1 VLSLLRRKQP
11 TSSATNGTKDPAPAR
26 ARAELNQEALEIT
39 HGGTE
44 GPSILPLRRSLLGE
58 ILDWMLAPLFLLWPM
73 SVAITYVV
81 AQNLANIP
89 YDMGLS
95 NAIQVLG
102 QQLEIENGNIT
113 LKMSAPARLALR
125 TRENDGVFWKAIGP
139 HGEYLGGDR
148 DLPSPDH
155 TPIHAINKMYY
166 QNESLRD
173 FEIRIA
179 YTWVDLSLKDTGP
192 VLLVAAESTD
202 RRKQLAN
209 DIIKGVIMP
218 QFFVLPIAVLLIWF
232 GLSRGISPINALQRR
247 LRARRPDDLSPIDE
261 NAAPTEIGPL
271 ITAMN
276 DLLQRLSANVLTQRR
291 FVADA
296 AHQLKTPL
304 AGLRTQAELAMREA
318 TNAETQASLK
328 HIVQGTVRATRL
340 VNQLLL
346 MANAENPS
354 SIGMID
360 LDLNAIARE
369 QTLEWVD
376 QAISMGIDLGL
387 EADDEPIIV
396 RGHPLLLAE
405 VLNNLIDNA
414 LRYTPAP
421 GQVTVSVKR
430 HLTQIILTVED
441 SGPGIAPE
449 ERERVFDRFYRVLGT
464 RADGSGLGLAI
475 VREIAQRH
483 HASVHVVDAH
493 RQNGSGSGTVND
505 SVSGSDTG
513 SSAGTCIEIRFP
525 ILNL

>member
-1 VLSLLRRKQP
+1 MLSLLRRKQKP
-11 TSSATNGTKDPAPAR
+11 DVSASAEDSPQRRPATA
-26 ARAELNQEALEIT
+26 ALNQEALEIT
-39 HGGTE
+39 HGGSE
-44 GPSILPLRRSLLGE
+44 GPSDTPLRRSLLGE

-89 YDMGLS
+89 YDMSLS
-95 NAIQVLG
+95 NALQVLG
-102 QQLEIENGNIT
+102 QQLEIENGLIT

-148 DLPSPDH
+148 DLPTPDH
-155 TPIHAINKMYY
+155 TPIHSSNAVYY

-209 DIIKGVIMP
+209 DIIKGVIIP
-218 QFFVLPIAVLLIWF
+218 QFFVLPIAVVLIWF
-232 GLSRGISPINALQRR
+232 GLSRGISPINALQGR

-276 DLLQRLSANVLTQRR
+276 DLLKRLSANVLTQRR

-304 AGLRTQAELAMREA
+304 AGLRTQAELAMRDE
-318 TNAETQASLK
+318 TSGETQASLQQ
-328 HIVQGTVRATRL
+328 IVAGTIRATRL

-346 MANAENPS
+346 MANAENPGQV
-354 SIGMID
+354 GMVD
-360 LDLNAIARE
+360 VDLNDIARE

-376 QAISMGIDLGL
+376 QAINMGIDLGFD
-387 EADDEPIIV
+387 AQDDPIII
-396 RGHPLLLAE
+396 RGQPLLLAE

-421 GQVTVSVKR
+421 GHVTVSVKR
-430 HLTQIILTVED
+430 HLTQIILAVED
-441 SGPGIAPE
+441 TGPGIALE
-449 ERERVFDRFYRVLGT
+449 ERECVFDRFYRVLGT

-475 VREIAQRH
+475 VREIALRH
-483 HASVHVVDAH
+483 NATIHVMDSHKDQSANV
-493 RQNGSGSGTVND
+493 GTR
-505 SVSGSDTG
+505 
-513 SSAGTCIEIRFP
+513 IEIRFP
-525 ILNL
+525 ILDL

>member
-1 VLSLLRRKQP
+1 VFSLRNRK
-11 TSSATNGTKDPAPAR
+11 NGFHPAGPITEQSDRGSTDKA
-26 ARAELNQEALEIT
+26 LNQEALDIT
-39 HGGTE
+39 LGVTE
-44 GPSILPLRRSLLGE
+44 DLSTAPLRRSLLGE

-89 YDMGLS
+89 YDKSLS
-95 NAIQVLG
+95 NALQVLG
-102 QQLEIENGNIT
+102 QQLEIENDRIT

-139 HGEYLGGDR
+139 QGEYLGGDQS
-148 DLPSPDH
+148 LPSPDH
-155 TPIHAINKMYY
+155 TAIHSKNTVYY

-173 FEIRIA
+173 FEIRVA

-192 VLLVAAESTD
+192 VLLVVAESTD
-202 RRKQLAN
+202 QRKQLAN

-218 QFFVLPIAVLLIWF
+218 QFFVLPIAALLIWF
-232 GLSRGISPINALQRR
+232 GLSRGISPIRALQSR
-247 LRARRPDDLSPIDE
+247 LRARRPDDLSAIDE
-261 NAAPTEIGPL
+261 NAAPTEIAPL

-276 DLLQRLSANVLTQRR
+276 DLLKRLSTNVLTQQR

-318 TNAETQASLK
+318 TSGETQASLK
-328 HIVQGTVRATRL
+328 HIVAGTIRATRL

-346 MANAENPS
+346 MANAENPGS
-354 SIGMID
+354 VGMVDTDI
-360 LDLNAIARE
+360 NAIARE

-376 QAISMGIDLGL
+376 QAISTGIDLGL
-387 EADDEPIIV
+387 DALDEPILV
-396 RGHPLLLAE
+396 RGQPLLLAE

-430 HLTQIILTVED
+430 HLTHISLSVED
-441 SGPGIAPE
+441 TGPGIAPE

-475 VREIAQRH
+475 VREIALRH
-483 HASVHVVDAH
+483 HASIHVSEAH
-493 RQNGSGSGTVND
+493 QDPQQNIGTR
-505 SVSGSDTG
+505 
-513 SSAGTCIEIRFP
+513 IEIRFP
-525 ILNL
+525 ILDL

>member
-1 VLSLLRRKQP
+1 MFSLLRPKRKP
-11 TSSATNGTKDPAPAR
+11 VTSATASVASDSSSAQTV
-26 ARAELNQEALEIT
+26 LNQEALEIT
-39 HGGTE
+39 HGGAE
-44 GPSILPLRRSLLGE
+44 GPSSTPLRRSLLGE

-73 SVAITYVV
+73 SIAITYVV

-89 YDMGLS
+89 YDMSLS
-95 NAIQVLG
+95 NALQVLG
-102 QQLEIENGNIT
+102 QQLEIENGLIT

-148 DLPSPDH
+148 ALPSPDH
-155 TPIHAINKMYY
+155 TPIHSSNTVYY

-209 DIIKGVIMP
+209 DIIKGVIIP

-232 GLSRGISPINALQRR
+232 GLSRGISPINALQSR
-247 LRARRPDDLSPIDE
+247 LRARRPDDLSAIDE
-261 NAAPTEIGPL
+261 NAAPTEIAPL

-276 DLLQRLSANVLTQRR
+276 DLLKRLSTNVLTQRR

-304 AGLRTQAELAMREA
+304 AGLRTQAELAMREK
-318 TNAETQASLK
+318 TSGETQASLQ
-328 HIVQGTVRATRL
+328 HIVAGTIRATRL

-346 MANAENPS
+346 MANAENPGS
-354 SIGMID
+354 AGMMD
-360 LDLNAIARE
+360 VDLNVIARE
-369 QTLEWVD
+369 QTLEWID
-376 QAISMGIDLGL
+376 QAINTGIDLGL
-387 EADDEPIIV
+387 DAEDEPMMV
-396 RGHPLLLAE
+396 RGQPLLLAE

-421 GQVTVSVKR
+421 GHVTVSVKR
-430 HLTQIILTVED
+430 HLTHISLNVED
-441 SGPGIAPE
+441 TGPGIAPE

-483 HASVHVVDAH
+483 HASIHVMEAH
-493 RQNGSGSGTVND
+493 KNEYKSVGTR
-505 SVSGSDTG
+505 
-513 SSAGTCIEIRFP
+513 IEIRFP
-525 ILNL
+525 ILDL